1 MLLFSVSLQYFH
13 ADVFI
18 SHELLTRKKPVV
30 KKKEK
35 INQMRADV
43 MRQHL
48 LNIPPAKALLS

>member
-30 KKKEK
+30 KKKKEK

-48 LNIPPAKALLS
+48 LNIPPALLS